1 MNSAK
6 KPLSRMSKKKKPKAV
21 RIATLQDL
29 LDVATKDNFELL
41 MKDTALW
48 LHAMMIIRA
57 TGAEVSDCAMDW
69 TDDGNNETTGYDIK
83 VRKPGHA

>member
-1 MNSAK
+1 MA
-6 KPLSRMSKKKKPKAV
+6 KKKKPKTV

-29 LDVATKDNFELL
+29 LNAATKDNFELL

-48 LHAMMIIRA
+48 LHSMMCIRA
-57 TGAEVSDCAMDW
+57 VGAEVSDCAMDW
-69 TDDGNNETTGYDIK
+69 TDDGNNEITGYDIK